1 MIFMIPAVKGNA
13 RLKLALNIPTGASI
27 TVVKEII
34 DTLLVA
40 DKQLKSCQ
48 NNQRQQFT

>member
-40 DKQLKSCQ
+40 DKTIKILSK
-48 NNQRQQFT
+48 